1 MESLFLLPPPLFWG
15 EESIREFL
23 RSVDEANFLLED
35 YFPKGHGLHNRESLI
50 DSIGRHLARESLENL
65 IFLWISWLA
74 MKRSVVLTTNKF
86 FNY

>member
-1 MESLFLLPPPLFWG
+1 MESLFLLPPLFWG

-23 RSVDEANFLLED
+23 RSGDEANFLLED

-65 IFLWISWLA
+65 I
-74 MKRSVVLTTNKF
+74 VVLTTNKF

>member
-50 DSIGRHLARESLENL
+50 DSIGRFTWPVKVSRISFSLDLLAGNE
-65 IFLWISWLA
+65 A
-74 MKRSVVLTTNKF
+74 KRRFNNKQVF
-86 FNY
+86 